1 MEKIRVGLALGSGAA
16 RGWAHIGVLR
26 ALQEIGVEPMVV
38 TGTSIGSLVGGA
50 YCAGRLDE
58 LEQWVRDMDRWQV
71 FNLLDFG
78 FANGGVVSGERVFNK
93 AREQFGAIDVDELP
107 IRFAAVATD
116 LYTGR
121 EVWLKQG
128 DVYEIARAS
137 CAMPGLLAPKA
148 LDNRWLVDGALVNP
162 VPVSL
167 NRALES
173 DFVIAVHL
181 NSQLNVQAPKIPP
194 QDLNPQG
201 LDEQIAQQQH
211 KERERRA
218 AQHDV
223 AQDAY
228 QGRQKRQEVG
238 FKNFLAQGQ
247 SYFDNFKQ
255 KFKKEHE
262 TPGVVGVM
270 AGAIDIMQE
279 RVTKARMAGDP
290 PDVLLQPKLGHIG
303 ILEFERGAES
313 IQVGYETTLRMRDL
327 IEEDI
332 KMLRFRRGERIL
344 D

>member
-1 MEKIRVGLALGSGAA
+1 MGNIKIGLALGSGAA

-26 ALQEIGVEPMVV
+26 ALQEMGIEPAVV

-58 LEQWVRDMDRWQV
+58 LEKWVHEMDRWQV
-71 FNLLDFG
+71 FNLMDFSLI
-78 FANGGVVSGERVFNK
+78 NGGVVSGERVFNF
-93 AREQFGAIDVDELP
+93 ARDQFGAIRVEDLP

-121 EVWLKQG
+121 EIWLKRG
-128 DVYEIARAS
+128 DVYDVARAS
-137 CAMPGLLAPKA
+137 CAMPGLLSPKP

-167 NRALES
+167 CRALEA

-181 NSQLNVQAPKIPP
+181 NSQLNVHAPNVPP
-194 QDLNPQG
+194 QDMSPQG
-201 LDEQIAQQQH
+201 LNEQVEQEEQQGQNKDKRTQTPQSNNKSADEP
-211 KERERRA
+211 
-218 AQHDV
+218 
-223 AQDAY
+223 
-228 QGRQKRQEVG
+228 G
-238 FKNFLAQGQ
+238 FKSFLAQGQ
-247 SYFDNFKQ
+247 SYFDNLKQ
-255 KFKKEHE
+255 KFKKDQQ
-262 TPGVVGVM
+262 TPGVLGVM

-303 ILEFERGAES
+303 ILEFERGQDA
-313 IQVGYETTLRMRDL
+313 IKVGYESTIRMRDL
-327 IEEDI
+327 IEEDV
-332 KMLRFRRGERIL
+332 KMLRFRRGERIK

>member
-1 MEKIRVGLALGSGAA
+1 MGNIKIGVALGSGAA

-26 ALQEIGVEPMVV
+26 ALEEIGIRPDVV

-58 LEQWVRDMDRWQV
+58 LEAWVNEMDRWQV
-71 FNLLDFG
+71 FNLMDFSLM
-78 FANGGVVSGERVFNK
+78 NGGVVSGERVFNF
-93 AREQFGAIDVDELP
+93 AREQFGAIRVEDLP

-121 EVWLKQG
+121 EIWLKRG
-128 DVYEIARAS
+128 DVYDVARAS
-137 CAMPGLLAPKA
+137 CAMPGLLSPKP

-167 NRALES
+167 NRALEA

-181 NSQLNVQAPKIPP
+181 NSQLNVQAPQVPP
-194 QDLNPQG
+194 QDMSPQG
-201 LDEQIAQQQH
+201 LTEQVEQEDERAKQ
-211 KERERRA
+211 RRA
-218 AQHDV
+218 P
-223 AQDAY
+223 
-228 QGRQKRQEVG
+228 QKSNDEPG
-238 FKNFLAQGQ
+238 FKSFLAQGQ

-255 KFKKEHE
+255 KLKKDQP
-262 TPGVVGVM
+262 TPGVMGVM

-303 ILEFERGAES
+303 ILEFERGQEA
-313 IQVGYETTLRMRDL
+313 IQVGYESTMRMREL

-332 KMLRFRRGERIL
+332 KMLRFRRGEL
-344 D
+344 GKS

>member
-1 MEKIRVGLALGSGAA
+1 MGNIKIGVALGSGAA

-26 ALQEIGVEPMVV
+26 ALEEIGVRPDVV

-58 LEQWVRDMDRWQV
+58 LEAWVNEMDRWQV
-71 FNLLDFG
+71 FNLMDFSLM
-78 FANGGVVSGERVFNK
+78 NGGVVSGERVFNF
-93 AREQFGAIDVDELP
+93 AREQFGAIRIEDLP

-121 EVWLKQG
+121 EIWLKRG
-128 DVYEIARAS
+128 DVYDVARAS
-137 CAMPGLLAPKA
+137 CAMPGLLSPKP

-167 NRALES
+167 NRALEA

-181 NSQLNVQAPKIPP
+181 NSQLNVQAPQIPP
-194 QDLNPQG
+194 QDMSPQG
-201 LDEQIAQQQH
+201 LTEQVEQEDERAKQ
-211 KERERRA
+211 RRTP
-218 AQHDV
+218 
-223 AQDAY
+223 
-228 QGRQKRQEVG
+228 QKSIDEPG
-238 FKNFLAQGQ
+238 FKSFLAQGQ
-247 SYFDNFKQ
+247 SYFDNLKQ
-255 KFKKEHE
+255 KLKKDQP
-262 TPGVVGVM
+262 TPGVMGVM

-303 ILEFERGAES
+303 ILEFERGEEA
-313 IQVGYETTLRMRDL
+313 IKVGYESTMRMREL

-332 KMLRFRRGERIL
+332 KMLRFRRGEL
-344 D
+344 SKD

>member
-1 MEKIRVGLALGSGAA
+1 MENIKVGLALGSGAA

-26 ALQEIGVEPMVV
+26 ALHEMGVQPTVV

-78 FANGGVVSGERVFNK
+78 FSNGGVVSGERLFNF
-93 AREQFGAIDVDELP
+93 ARDQFGAIEVEELK

-121 EVWLKQG
+121 EVWLKHG
-128 DVYEIARAS
+128 DVYDVARAS
-137 CAMPGLLAPKA
+137 CAMPGLLSPKA

-201 LDEQIAQQQH
+201 LDEQ
-211 KERERRA
+211 
-218 AQHDV
+218 V
-223 AQDAY
+223 AQRDHKRRE
-228 QGRQKRQEVG
+228 QRQVAQSERHEVG

-247 SYFDNFKQ
+247 TYFESFKQ
-255 KFKKEHE
+255 KFKKDHE
-262 TPGVVGVM
+262 TPGVIGVM

-279 RVTKARMAGDP
+279 RITKARMAGDP

-303 ILEFERGAES
+303 ILEFERGEEA

-332 KMLRFRRGERIL
+332 KILRFRRGERIQ

>member
-26 ALQEIGVEPMVV
+26 ALQEIGVEPTVV

-50 YCAGRLDE
+50 YCAGRLDD

-78 FANGGVVSGERVFNK
+78 FANGGVVSGERVFNE
-93 AREQFGAIDVDELP
+93 AREQFGAIDVDALE

-201 LDEQIAQQQH
+201 LNEQIAQRQN
-211 KERERRA
+211 KRREHQA
-218 AQHDV
+218 AQQERQQR
-223 AQDAY
+223 QD
-228 QGRQKRQEVG
+228 VG

-247 SYFDNFKQ
+247 SYFENFKQ
-255 KFKKEHE
+255 KFKKDQE
-262 TPGVVGVM
+262 TPGVIGVM

-303 ILEFERGAES
+303 ILEFERGEDA
-313 IQVGYETTLRMRDL
+313 IRVGYETTLRMRDL

-332 KMLRFRRGERIL
+332 KMLRFRRGERVL

>member
-1 MEKIRVGLALGSGAA
+1 MEKIKIGLALGSGAA

-26 ALQEIGVEPMVV
+26 ALHEMGVQPAVV

-58 LEQWVRDMDRWQV
+58 LEQWVLDMDRWQV

-78 FANGGVVSGERVFNK
+78 FANGGVVSGERVFNF
-93 AREQFGAIDVDELP
+93 ARDQFGAIEVDELKV
-107 IRFAAVATD
+107 RFAAVATD

-121 EVWLKQG
+121 EIWLKNG
-128 DVYEIARAS
+128 DVYDIARAS

-148 LDNRWLVDGALVNP
+148 LENRWLVDGALVNP

-181 NSQLNVQAPKIPP
+181 NSQLNVQAPKLPP

-201 LDEQIAQQQH
+201 LDEQVAQQDHKRREHQH
-211 KERERRA
+211 A
-218 AQHDV
+218 V
-223 AQDAY
+223 AKTQTRQDT
-228 QGRQKRQEVG
+228 G
-238 FKNFLAQGQ
+238 FKDFLAQGQ
-247 SYFDNFKQ
+247 SYFESFKQ
-255 KFKKEHE
+255 KFKKDHE
-262 TPGVVGVM
+262 TPGVIGVM

-279 RVTKARMAGDP
+279 RITKARMAGDP

-303 ILEFERGAES
+303 ILEFERGEEA

-332 KMLRFRRGERIL
+332 KILRFRRGERIQ

>member
-1 MEKIRVGLALGSGAA
+1 MGNIKIGVALGSGAA

-26 ALQEIGVEPMVV
+26 ALEEMGVRPDVV

-58 LEQWVRDMDRWQV
+58 LEAWVNEMDRWQV
-71 FNLLDFG
+71 FNLMDFSLM
-78 FANGGVVSGERVFNK
+78 NGGVVSGERVFNF
-93 AREQFGAIDVDELP
+93 AREQFGAIRVEDLP

-121 EVWLKQG
+121 EIWLKRG
-128 DVYEIARAS
+128 DVYDVARAS
-137 CAMPGLLAPKA
+137 CAMPGLLSPKP

-167 NRALES
+167 NRALEA

-181 NSQLNVQAPKIPP
+181 NSQLNVQAPQIPP
-194 QDLNPQG
+194 QDMSPQG
-201 LDEQIAQQQH
+201 LTEQVEQEDERAKQ
-211 KERERRA
+211 RRTP
-218 AQHDV
+218 
-223 AQDAY
+223 
-228 QGRQKRQEVG
+228 QKSNDEPG
-238 FKNFLAQGQ
+238 FKSFLAQGQ
-247 SYFDNFKQ
+247 SYFDNLKQ
-255 KFKKEHE
+255 KLKKDQP
-262 TPGVVGVM
+262 TPGVMGVM

-303 ILEFERGAES
+303 ILEFERGEEA
-313 IQVGYETTLRMRDL
+313 IQVGYESTMRMREL

-332 KMLRFRRGERIL
+332 KMLRFRRGEL
-344 D
+344 SKS

>member
-1 MEKIRVGLALGSGAA
+1 MGNIKIGLALGSGAA

-26 ALQEIGVEPMVV
+26 ALQEMGVEPSVV

-71 FNLLDFG
+71 FNLMDFSLV
-78 FANGGVVSGERVFNK
+78 NGGVVSGERVFNF
-93 AREQFGAIDVDELP
+93 ARNQFGAIRVEDLP

-121 EVWLKQG
+121 EVWLKHG
-128 DVYEIARAS
+128 DVYDVARAS
-137 CAMPGLLAPKA
+137 CAMPGLLSPKP

-167 NRALES
+167 NRALEA

-181 NSQLNVQAPKIPP
+181 NSQLNVQAPHVPP
-194 QDLNPQG
+194 QDMSPQG
-201 LDEQIAQQQH
+201 LTEQVEQEDERKKA
-211 KERERRA
+211 RE
-218 AQHDV
+218 DN
-223 AQDAY
+223 
-228 QGRQKRQEVG
+228 QKASDEPG
-238 FKNFLAQGQ
+238 FKSFLAHGQ
-247 SYFDNFKQ
+247 HYFDNLKQ
-255 KFKKEHE
+255 KFKKDQQ
-262 TPGVVGVM
+262 TPGVLGVM

-303 ILEFERGAES
+303 ILEFERGQDA
-313 IQVGYETTLRMRDL
+313 IDVGYEATMRMREL

-332 KMLRFRRGERIL
+332 KMLRFRRGERSS

>member
-1 MEKIRVGLALGSGAA
+1 MGNIKIGVALGSGAA

-26 ALQEIGVEPMVV
+26 ALEEMGVRPDVV

-58 LEQWVRDMDRWQV
+58 LEAWVNEMDRWQV
-71 FNLLDFG
+71 FNLMDFSLM
-78 FANGGVVSGERVFNK
+78 NGGVVSGERVFNF
-93 AREQFGAIDVDELP
+93 AREQFGAIRVEDLP

-121 EVWLKQG
+121 EIWLKRG
-128 DVYEIARAS
+128 DVYDVARAS
-137 CAMPGLLAPKA
+137 CAMPGLLSPKP

-167 NRALES
+167 NRALEA

-181 NSQLNVQAPKIPP
+181 NSQLNVQAPQIPP
-194 QDLNPQG
+194 QDMSPQG
-201 LDEQIAQQQH
+201 LTEQVEQEDERTKQ
-211 KERERRA
+211 RRTP
-218 AQHDV
+218 
-223 AQDAY
+223 
-228 QGRQKRQEVG
+228 QKSNDEPG
-238 FKNFLAQGQ
+238 FKSFLAQGQ
-247 SYFDNFKQ
+247 SYFDNLKQ
-255 KFKKEHE
+255 KLKKDQP
-262 TPGVVGVM
+262 TPGVMGVM

-303 ILEFERGAES
+303 ILEFERGEEA
-313 IQVGYETTLRMRDL
+313 IQVGYESTMRMREL

-332 KMLRFRRGERIL
+332 KMLRFRRGEL
-344 D
+344 SKS

>member
-1 MEKIRVGLALGSGAA
+1 MNSIKVGLALGSGAA

-26 ALQEIGVEPMVV
+26 ALHEMGVQPQVV

-78 FANGGVVSGERVFNK
+78 LSNGGVVSGERVFNF
-93 AREQFGAIDVDELP
+93 AREQFGAMRVEDLKV
-107 IRFAAVATD
+107 RFAAVATD

-121 EVWLKQG
+121 EVWLKKG
-128 DVYEIARAS
+128 DIYDIARAS
-137 CAMPGLLAPKA
+137 CAMPGLLSPKPYEK
-148 LDNRWLVDGALVNP
+148 RWLVDGALVNP

-181 NSQLNVQAPKIPP
+181 NSQLNVQAPEVPP
-194 QDLNPQG
+194 HDLTPQG
-201 LDEQIAQQQH
+201 LTEQVEHEQTRQPKQA
-211 KERERRA
+211 KP
-218 AQHDV
+218 
-223 AQDAY
+223 
-228 QGRQKRQEVG
+228 QGHEQG
-238 FKNFLAQGQ
+238 FKSFLAQGQ
-247 SYFDNFKQ
+247 SYFENLKQ
-255 KFKKEHE
+255 KFKKDNE
-262 TPGVVGVM
+262 TPGVMGVM

-303 ILEFERGAES
+303 ILEFERGEEAIE
-313 IQVGYETTLRMRDL
+313 VGYETTKRMRDL

-332 KMLRFRRGERIL
+332 KMLRFRRGEKVM

>member
-1 MEKIRVGLALGSGAA
+1 MEKIKVGLALGSGAA

-26 ALQEIGVEPMVV
+26 ALHEIGVQPSVV

-78 FANGGVVSGERVFNK
+78 FANGGVVSGERVFNF
-93 AREQFGAIDVDELP
+93 AREQFGAIKVEDLAV
-107 IRFAAVATD
+107 RFAAVATD

-121 EVWLKQG
+121 EVWLKKG
-128 DVYEIARAS
+128 DVYDVARAS
-137 CAMPGLLAPKA
+137 CAMPGLLSPKG

-181 NSQLNVQAPKIPP
+181 NSQLNVQAPKVPP

-201 LDEQIAQQQH
+201 LHEQEAQKKQKQ
-211 KERERRA
+211 RE
-218 AQHDV
+218 AQK
-223 AQDAY
+223 ALREQKARQDD
-228 QGRQKRQEVG
+228 G

-247 SYFDNFKQ
+247 SYFENFKQ

-262 TPGVVGVM
+262 TPSVIGVM

-303 ILEFERGAES
+303 ILEFERGEDA
-313 IQVGYETTLRMRDL
+313 IKVGYETTLRMRDL

-332 KMLRFRRGERIL
+332 KMLRFRRGEKVR

>member
-1 MEKIRVGLALGSGAA
+1 MEKIKIGLALGSGAA

-26 ALQEIGVEPMVV
+26 ALHEMGVQPAVV

-58 LEQWVRDMDRWQV
+58 LEQWVLDMDRWQV

-78 FANGGVVSGERVFNK
+78 FANGGVVSGERVFNF
-93 AREQFGAIDVDELP
+93 ARDQFGAIEVDELKV
-107 IRFAAVATD
+107 RFAAVATD

-121 EVWLKQG
+121 EVWLKNG
-128 DVYEIARAS
+128 DVYDIARAS

-148 LDNRWLVDGALVNP
+148 LENRWLVDGALVNP

-181 NSQLNVQAPKIPP
+181 NSQLNVQAPKLPP

-201 LDEQIAQQQH
+201 LDEQVAQQDHKRREHQH
-211 KERERRA
+211 A
-218 AQHDV
+218 AQTR
-223 AQDAY
+223 QDT
-228 QGRQKRQEVG
+228 G
-238 FKNFLAQGQ
+238 FKDFLAQGQ
-247 SYFDNFKQ
+247 SYFESFKQ
-255 KFKKEHE
+255 KFKKDHE
-262 TPGVVGVM
+262 TPGVIGVM

-279 RVTKARMAGDP
+279 RITKARMAGDP

-303 ILEFERGAES
+303 ILEFERGEEA

-332 KMLRFRRGERIL
+332 KILRFRRGERIQ